1 MTPQLPEGTTQ
12 IKGPQMGCLASVE
25 MQEYQTEPSPPPST
39 GCPKQAWKGS
49 VQEARGQKPVGLVAL
64 PLAGEKV

>member
-1 MTPQLPEGTTQ
+1 MTPQLPEGITQ
-12 IKGPQMGCLASVE
+12 IKGPPMGCLASME
-25 MQEYQTEPSPPPST
+25 MQEYQTEPPT

-49 VQEARGQKPVGLVAL
+49 VQEARCQKPVGLVVL